1 MKKLIVIMMTVF
13 ALSIST
19 RMAQAFEIDGS
30 FHYATEPLNSIGD
43 GLGGGLGVAFDLL
56 DLKVGKLMGRFD
68 ISYISVSKTI
78 SGTKFSGG
86 RLPIF
91 GGARFLFSASP
102 MFKPYAEAG
111 LEVSLDELTVDIPSV
126 PTASETNVGLGAGGG
141 INIYFGVFFVGVNA
155 RAHVNSLKSY
165 LTISPT
171 AGFSF

>member
-1 MKKLIVIMMTVF
+1 MKKLIVVMMAVF

-30 FHYATEPLNSIGD
+30 FHYATEPINNMDD
-43 GLGGGLGVAFDLL
+43 GFGGGIGVAFDVI
-56 DLKVGKLMGRFD
+56 DFGVGKLMGRFD
-68 ISYISVSKTI
+68 VSYISVSGTI
-78 SGTKFSGG
+78 SGTKFSGE

-111 LEVSLDELTVDIPSV
+111 LEVSLDELTSDFPGS
-126 PTASETNVGLGAGGG
+126 TTFSDTTVGLGVGGG

-155 RAHVNSLKSY
+155 RAHVNSLKNY

-171 AGFSF
+171 VGVSF

>member
-1 MKKLIVIMMTVF
+1 MKKLIVIMIAVF
-13 ALSIST
+13 ALSFST

-30 FHYATEPLNSIGD
+30 FHYATEPINSMGD
-43 GLGGGLGVAFDLL
+43 GFGGGIGVAFDLL
-56 DLKVGKLMGRFD
+56 DLGVGKLMGRFD
-68 ISYISVSKTI
+68 VSYISVSKTI

-111 LEVSLDELTVDIPSV
+111 LEVSLDELTADTPG
-126 PTASETNVGLGAGGG
+126 TATANETTVGLGAGGG
-141 INIYFGVFFVGVNA
+141 INIYLGVFFVGVNA
-155 RAHVNSLKSY
+155 RAHLNNLKSY

-171 AGFSF
+171 VGVSF